1 MQARWHSFAWYAQVP
16 LTLMAGQVFVPA
28 PVVEIQDAAAQP
40 IDVAVHVRLAI
51 DQVR

>member
-1 MQARWHSFAWYAQVP
+1 
-16 LTLMAGQVFVPA
+16 MAGQVFVPA